1 MAIVIIQNK
10 LTKEDL
16 EKALVDLK
24 EYSYLKI
31 TIDIH
36 QKILALGGKLHA
48 DAEKIL
54 LQDYNSKQDDVWGGG
69 YDLKTQELGTSAVLN
84 LRAGKNDSM
93 EILEPKIREKFLD
106 LAKKLVQQIESV
118 LWLNLHSWMQ
128 LLI

>member
-48 DAEKIL
+48 DAERIL

-118 LWLNLHSWMQ
+118 L
-128 LLI
+128 